1 MGKLPNILVTGT
13 PGTGKTT
20 FANMIAEKTGMK
32 RITVGDIVKRE
43 QFSSG
48 WDEEFQCLIVD
59 ENAEDRLLDYL
70 EPIMSEGGVVLE
82 HHTVDFF
89 PERWF
94 DLVLV
99 LRCDNTILFDRL
111 VNRGYPTHKI
121 EENVECEIMQS
132 ILDEARESY
141 DVNIVQELRSE
152 TYEDLEENVN
162 RVVQWLEN
170 WKAEHQDV

>member
-1 MGKLPNILVTGT
+1 
-13 PGTGKTT
+13 
-20 FANMIAEKTGMK
+20 MK
-32 RITVGDIVKRE
+32 RITVGDVVKRE
-43 QFSSG
+43 HFSSG

-59 ENAEDRLLDYL
+59 ENAEDQVGEFCYINTQLLDYL

-111 VNRGYPTHKI
+111 TERGYSLHKVQ
-121 EENVECEIMQS
+121 ENVECEIMQT

-141 DVNIVQELRSE
+141 DPNIVQEIRSE
-152 TYEDLEENVN
+152 TYEDLEQNVS
-162 RVVQWLEN
+162 RVAQWLEM
-170 WKAEHQDV
+170 WKADHVNE